1 MHPVPIFHKNLK
13 IENCDLTLAYSF
25 FGNVMNE
32 WPFVTLEGYIP
43 VKKISIRPPSRW
55 NHSNIRF
62 KILKFAFSL
71 KVFSVF
77 NMWSWNKT
85 LREDNNVNALT
96 QHLIVANLFKD
107 TYVPIMPFLNLQG
120 NCRTIDDYNNV
131 LKIISY
137 NHKRNLNTVSYMYL
151 YFMYFFFFFLP
162 TDTYYRWMMFLLF
175 IFRTYS
181 TF

>member
-1 MHPVPIFHKNLK
+1 MNKFYMQFVTCVSLCVWNWKPNIQIETYIHILWVPYMHPVPIFHNNLK
-13 IENCDLTLAYSF
+13 IENFDLTLAYSF

-107 TYVPIMPFLNLQG
+107 TYVPIMPFIEFTRKL
-120 NCRTIDDYNNV
+120 
-131 LKIISY
+131 
-137 NHKRNLNTVSYMYL
+137 
-151 YFMYFFFFFLP
+151 
-162 TDTYYRWMMFLLF
+162 
-175 IFRTYS
+175 
-181 TF
+181 

>member
-13 IENCDLTLAYSF
+13 IENFDLNLAYSF
-25 FGNVMNE
+25 FGNVINE
-32 WPFVTLEGYIP
+32 WPFLTLEGYIP

-85 LREDNNVNALT
+85 LREDNNVKICCPYT
-96 QHLIVANLFKD
+96 TFNL
-107 TYVPIMPFLNLQG
+107 
-120 NCRTIDDYNNV
+120 
-131 LKIISY
+131 SY
-137 NHKRNLNTVSYMYL
+137 NHKRNSNTVSYMFL

>member
-1 MHPVPIFHKNLK
+1 MKTLNAKNAQICLLTLFVIVRRNRDSLYQIRTSFFIHVLWVPYMHPVPIFHNNLK
-13 IENCDLTLAYSF
+13 IENFDLNLAYSF

-85 LREDNNVNALT
+85 LREDNNVN
-96 QHLIVANLFKD
+96 ICCPN
-107 TYVPIMPFLNLQG
+107 I
-120 NCRTIDDYNNV
+120 
-131 LKIISY
+131 
-137 NHKRNLNTVSYMYL
+137 
-151 YFMYFFFFFLP
+151 
-162 TDTYYRWMMFLLF
+162 
-175 IFRTYS
+175 
-181 TF
+181 